1 MAFSRTLLVTAALC
15 GTTLGC
21 ARVAEIEQGLITS
34 DGASAASEPTRAVM
48 PARVIS
54 ERVPFD
60 GKVPPNQLKPSQS
73 FESGRTVEIV
83 EGRPAPSLSKGKRA
97 LARKVAGDGVE
108 FAFVD
113 ADVAEAAEV
122 IFTTVLPRSFVVD
135 PSVDARVTFQTTR
148 PLPKKSVLTAF
159 DAVLSTVGATV
170 IDDGQVIRI
179 VPLGTARSSG
189 APLGDQAGQG
199 GYRLEVAPL
208 QFVKA
213 SEIAELLRPI
223 GGEDQVVA
231 ADDGRNIVVLAGSDR
246 TLAPL
251 LDVIETFDV
260 DWMAGRSFG
269 VFPLENV
276 DAQTATEEMELI
288 FQEEA
293 AADLAVRF
301 LPLKRINA
309 VIVIGRQPETVR
321 QMVEWLERI
330 DQPSLTDEE
339 RVFVY
344 FAQNTDAADLAA
356 ALDGLLDRSDEDD
369 GVDLNFVVAA
379 DVSNRGAESSPDEVV
394 ESPERGDA
402 RVRNGDFQ
410 TASVNAGG
418 LDGGRVKVVAAPS
431 RNAILVTASPS
442 NWRKLEAILTQL
454 DVPPLQVLLEVNIVE
469 VTLKDEL
476 QYGLQ
481 WFFQS
486 GNSSFSLSNLT
497 SGAVT
502 AAFPGFNYV
511 FQTSDVR
518 LALSALTDITDVRM
532 VSAPS
537 LMVLNN
543 QTASLQVG
551 DQVPIAVQSSQ
562 SVTDPDAPIVN
573 SIQFRDTGVILNVT
587 PRVNNSGL
595 VIAEIEQEV
604 SSVVRTSTSNLNS
617 PTIQQR
623 RLSSTV
629 AVGDGESVTLGGLIQ
644 DNDSTIKSGVPG
656 LSEIPFLGA
665 AFRSTSDRVNRTE
678 LLVIVTP
685 QIVRDGSDAR
695 EATSELR
702 RRMSRISPKR
712 RTEGRIAVDELRRL
726 MGPAAQ

>member
-1 MAFSRTLLVTAALC
+1 MTV
-15 GTTLGC
+15 GC
-21 ARVAEIEQGLITS
+21 ARIAEIEQGLITS
-34 DGASAASEPTRAVM
+34 DRQNAAAEPARTVM

-54 ERVPFD
+54 ERSPPADAAATVP
-60 GKVPPNQLKPSQS
+60 LRSSSS
-73 FESGRTVEIV
+73 FTPERNVEIV
-83 EGRPAPSLSKGKRA
+83 EGGPPPSLTQGKRA
-97 LARKVAGDGVE
+97 LARTVAGDGVE

-113 ADVAEAAEV
+113 ADVSEAAEV

-135 PSVDARVTFQTTR
+135 PTVNARVTFQTTR
-148 PLPKKSVLTAF
+148 PLPKTSVLSAF
-159 DAVLSTVGATV
+159 DAVLSTIGATV
-170 IDDGQVIRI
+170 IDDGQVVRI
-179 VPLGTARSSG
+179 VPLGGALSAG

-208 QFVKA
+208 QYVKA

-276 DAQTATEEMELI
+276 DAQTAAEEMELI

-309 VIVIGRQPETVR
+309 VIVIGRQAETVR

-344 FAQNTDAADLAA
+344 FAQNTDAADLAS
-356 ALDGLLDRSDEDD
+356 ALDGVLDRDDQRD
-369 GVDLNFVVAA
+369 GVDLNFVVAT
-379 DVSNRGAESSPDEVV
+379 DVSDRSGAPSPDEDAAVV
-394 ESPERGDA
+394 DNAGGG
-402 RVRNGDFQ
+402 RVRGEDAQ
-410 TASVNAGG
+410 TASVKAGG

-442 NWRKLEAILTQL
+442 NWRKIEAILTQL

-486 GNSSFSLSNLT
+486 GNNSFSLSNLT
-497 SGAVT
+497 SGAVN

-595 VIAEIEQEV
+595 VIADIEQEV
-604 SSVVRTSTSNLNS
+604 SSVVRTSTSELNS

-644 DNDSTIKSGVPG
+644 DNESTIKSGVPG

-665 AFRSTSDRVNRTE
+665 AFRSTNDRVNRTE

-685 QIVRDGSDAR
+685 QIVRDGADAR

-702 RRMSRISPKR
+702 RRMSRIAPKR
-712 RTEGRIAVDELRRL
+712 RDEGRMAVDELRRL
-726 MGPAAQ
+726 IRPAPQ